1 MYLCPIGVGCR
12 IVGCGGVSFVFYC
25 WVLFV
30 FPLVL
35 VCMVEEVG
43 VWFPL
48 GRVCLGTYCMCCV
61 FGDHLYLGSL
71 VVGLAWGIRRC
82 ICSGY

>member
-1 MYLCPIGVGCR
+1 MCLCPIRVGCR
-12 IVGCGGVSFVFYC
+12 SVGCRGVSFVFYC
-25 WVLFV
+25 WVLIV
-30 FPLVL
+30 FSLVL
-35 VCMVEEVG
+35 VGMVEVLS

-48 GRVCLGTYCMCCV
+48 GRVCLGTYSMCCV

-82 ICSGY
+82 VCSG